1 MRFEAHWET
10 TASPDK
16 VWEVLADGWRYPGWV
31 VGASRMRAVDPA
43 WPAPGARIHHSVGL
57 WPFLI
62 DDHTEVLE
70 EDPGKSLT
78 LLARAKA
85 FAGPDRNP
93 GPPRRGGSVIEMG
106 EHLASPPMSVVSAER
121 RRRLAAVPAQP
132 ECIRR
137 LALLAEGPALRA
149 TDRPHRGS
157 GDR

>member
-85 FAGPDRNP
+85 FGRARIEIQVRPD
-93 GPPRRGGSVIEMG
+93 GVGSLIEMG
-106 EHLASPPMSVVSAER
+106 EHLASPPMSWFPQSVVE
-121 RRRLAAVPAQP
+121 LAAVPRNR

-137 LALLAEGPALRA
+137 LALLAEGPAHPR
-149 TDRPHRGS
+149 DGS
-157 GDR
+157 TAPRLG